1 MSRRPR
7 AAQPGTSPAM
17 RGALLIGAA
26 VLLGILL
33 LANGFGDD
41 NVSSGSTTTPTTK
54 PSSSGSST
62 TASTVVQAHDPAQV
76 KVLPLNGSGKS
87 GVAGNASEQLKALNY
102 TLLEA
107 GNAPGGPFPQSVV
120 YFVPGYD
127 ADAAAIAATL
137 GLPATSVQPLPNPP
151 PASVGD
157 PKDANV
163 IVLIGQDA
171 PIAGGAGAGTTT
183 STAAY

>member
-1 MSRRPR
+1 
-7 AAQPGTSPAM
+7 M

-26 VLLGILL
+26 VLLGALL

-41 NVSSGSTTTPTTK
+41 NVSTGSSTTPTTK
-54 PSSSGSST
+54 PASGASST

-76 KVLPLNGSGKS
+76 KVLVLNGSGKS
-87 GVAGNASEQLKALNY
+87 GVAGSTSEQLKALNY

-120 YFVPGYD
+120 YFVAGYD
-127 ADAAAIAATL
+127 ADAAAIAGTL
-137 GLPATSVQPLPNPP
+137 GLPASAAQPLPTPP

-163 IVLIGQDA
+163 VVIVGTDA

-183 STAAY
+183 TAAN